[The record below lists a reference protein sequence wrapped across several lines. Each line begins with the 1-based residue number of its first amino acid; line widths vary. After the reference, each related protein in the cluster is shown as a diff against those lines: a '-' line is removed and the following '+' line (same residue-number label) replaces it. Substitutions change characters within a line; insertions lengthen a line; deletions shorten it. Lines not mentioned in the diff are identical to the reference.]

1 MTQYLTAEEQTKL
14 DNLLA
19 DFMDLKDEDVAELNK
34 LRKKANDAK
43 SKRKTEVAEIT
54 AKILAIKPAITLKE
68 LFGDELQAILKA
80 EGYGVVSTARA
91 AKKAGKTNGTKASV
105 NRESDNN
112 PVGILI
118 NEGGRPFQYKLGR
131 VDEAATEQNKQPWA
145 IVPQALIKHAQT
157 VENLKKFTTPE
168 TAQHWAS
175 KDGEAELKK
184 IVEIAKKAKAKEDE
198 KSKTSIKDD
207 AAKQAAKADAKAAAA
222 A

>member
-1 MTQYLTAEEQTKL
+1 MTQMTADQQNRYDDLVSRYVDLDDEEK
-14 DNLLA
+14 
-19 DFMDLKDEDVAELNK
+19 AELDGLVK
-34 LRKKANDAK
+34 TVKEAKA
-43 SKRKTEVAEIT
+43 KRKA
-54 AKILAIKPAITLKE
+54 AIEDIQKKLKAVEPAFTLQE
-68 LFGDELQAILKA
+68 LFGDELKTILKA
-80 EGYGVVSTARA
+80 EGYGAVSTARA
-91 AKKAGKTNGTKASV
+91 TKTAGKTSGTKASV

-112 PVGILI
+112 PIGILI